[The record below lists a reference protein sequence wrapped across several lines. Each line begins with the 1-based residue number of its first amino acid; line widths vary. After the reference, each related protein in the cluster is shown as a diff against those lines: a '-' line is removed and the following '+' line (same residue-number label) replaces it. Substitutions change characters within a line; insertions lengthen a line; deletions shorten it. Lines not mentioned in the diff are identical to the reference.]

1 MSCLFSAPERTLMR
15 SGSSSDLWT
24 IPWYPC
30 SLPQQLFTEW
40 MGHLMTSSSWKFLW
54 LKGWPLRVTIAL
66 KLSWGVYYCHIQT
79 VFVLGKDWLFLRW
92 GQHSFPPIS
101 LKNCVL
107 YLPHSVLCLV
117 ALLCLTLCY
126 PIDGSPPCSS
136 VHGDSPGKYT
146 GGAATPFSRGS
157 SQPRGRTQ
165 VSRTAGRFFTSWTTR
180 EAGSFH
186 LLFILK
192 HFQSHACFPLS
203 NLILGGLLSKN

>member
-1 MSCLFSAPERTLMR
+1 MR

-146 GGAATPFSRGS
+146 GVGCHALLQRIFPTQGSNTGLPHCRQILYQLNYQGSRKLPPSIHPQTLPKSRMLS
-157 SQPRGRTQ
+157 S
-165 VSRTAGRFFTSWTTR
+165 
-180 EAGSFH
+180 
-186 LLFILK
+186 
-192 HFQSHACFPLS
+192 FQSHFRWLAL
-203 NLILGGLLSKN
+203 